1 MRLNARFDAA
11 SERQIVYLMNT
22 TGRNASDVVREA
34 VAHYYVQV
42 RSANARPTK
51 FLALVG
57 TGSSGRS
64 DIASNVKVQVGL
76 ALDEKFKRAPQPP
89 AAK

>member
-11 SERQIVYLMNT
+11 AEQQIVYLMNT
-22 TGRNASDVVREA
+22 TGHNASHVVREA

-42 RSANARPTK
+42 RGAQARPLK
-51 FLALVG
+51 FLALAG

-64 DIASNVKVQVGL
+64 DIASNVKAFVGQ
-76 ALDEKFKRAPQPP
+76 ALDEKFKRATKKP